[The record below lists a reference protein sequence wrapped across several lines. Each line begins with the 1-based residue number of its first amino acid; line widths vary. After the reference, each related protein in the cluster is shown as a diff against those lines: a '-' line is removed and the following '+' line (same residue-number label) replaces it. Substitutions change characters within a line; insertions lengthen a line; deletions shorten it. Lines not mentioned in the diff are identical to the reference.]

1 MRLLAAVVALVAM
14 GGIVLSVWRL
24 PGGRPTPLGTDPVRP
39 AQVGAGPSAS
49 ALTTSQPGASTTTRT
64 TTSAPTSTATA
75 AVPVQLTVSPE
86 VVDLGT
92 RGQSAT
98 LTIHNAGE
106 TAQRWQAFSSAGW
119 LTLTPHGGSL
129 APGASAQVTLTPNR
143 TGVPEGDLRATA
155 VVDAGGVRR
164 QVAVQA
170 GVEQDP
176 IVRASVAPTR
186 ILTRSLCGPTTARLT
201 ATISDESPLRGVV
214 LQWGEPVSRT
224 AMSHHGGTWQANVG
238 PVKNAQTLS
247 WRVVAT
253 DAHGN
258 TGVATGTLRV
268 DACLPFG

>member
-1 MRLLAAVVALVAM
+1 V
-14 GGIVLSVWRL
+14 
-24 PGGRPTPLGTDPVRP
+24 
-39 AQVGAGPSAS
+39 
-49 ALTTSQPGASTTTRT
+49 
-64 TTSAPTSTATA
+64 PTSTATA

-106 TAQRWQAFSSAGW
+106 TAQRWQASSSAGW
-119 LTLTPHGGSL
+119 LTVTPHGGSL

-143 TGVPEGDLRATA
+143 TGFPEGDLRATA

-186 ILTRSLCGPTTARLT
+186 ILTRSLCGPTTARVT
-201 ATISDESPLRGVV
+201 ATISDESALRGVV
-214 LQWGEPVSRT
+214 LEWGQPVSRT
-224 AMSHHGGTWQANVG
+224 AMFHQGGTWQANVG

-258 TGVATGTLRV
+258 TGVAAGTVRV